1 MRRILEE
8 TLTYRNPNQNNATLW
23 RIFRQILVRQPIG
36 SKDSIQEEK
45 EGWRRFFLAAQ
56 NFELFSNIQDQNHK
70 IKNL

>member
-1 MRRILEE
+1 LADVSSN
-8 TLTYRNPNQNNATLW
+8 TV
-23 RIFRQILVRQPIG
+23 LVRQPIG

-56 NFELFSNIQDQNHK
+56 NFELFSNIQDQNQK